1 MRARTATA
9 DRRFDPF
16 GRRQKGDAA
25 APDSERMIRRRL
37 SFPNRVSLFMFFFCV
52 AFLFV
57 CFFLHVFP
65 STVYGRF
72 LSLSALAEVARHRL
86 VLHDKVTQ

>member
-57 CFFLHVFP
+57 FFFARLP
-65 STVYGRF
+65 VYGVRSIF
-72 LSLSALAEVARHRL
+72 VIICTSRGSSTSLGASR
-86 VLHDKVTQ
+86 